1 MICPKCGSSNVV
13 KNVFI
18 RNGKQKHQ
26 CNDCYCQFVEN
37 PQSNKISPKLINL
50 IDNLFLENA
59 SVFLTKRDTLCL
71 KVQLNLSMQLVL
83 PVFLPTA

>member
-1 MICPKCGSSNVV
+1 MTCPKCGSLNVV
-13 KNVFI
+13 KNGFI

-50 IDNLFLENA
+50 IDNLLLEKLPLAGIRRVTGVSKSWLQNYVNQKYEEI
-59 SVFLTKRDTLCL
+59 SK
-71 KVQLNLSMQLVL
+71 KV
-83 PVFLPTA
+83 